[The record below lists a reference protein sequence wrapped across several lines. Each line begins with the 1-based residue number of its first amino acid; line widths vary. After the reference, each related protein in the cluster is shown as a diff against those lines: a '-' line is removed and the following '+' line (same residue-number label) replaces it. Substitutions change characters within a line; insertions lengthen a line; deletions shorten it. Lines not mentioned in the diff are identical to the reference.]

1 MQLFLKL
8 FGPWLQFYYFCFDR
22 IVVNGYQRF
31 FFNESGVVYFFRDV
45 CGVAKITKEVVK
57 KRTDDYNQW
66 VASYCSNHQVPLE
79 WAEKGA
85 RKEDV
90 VRPTLQQRK
99 AKAHF
104 GLYYGMMSQE
114 QGPSFRI
121 FEPKYASADKN
132 YSILK
137 AQRSLYRH
145 YYFYIY
151 DEIIGAMLMRVGSYF
166 PFQVTAYLNGH
177 EFIARELTRKGVAFT
192 QCDNAIQSVED
203 VDALNAAINA
213 FSPTLIEDRIEYWSF
228 HLGPKFSSKERKACG
243 GLHRFW
249 SIQQIEY
256 CLNFIF
262 KANRPIRRLFERAC
276 ELSLYLL
283 CADRIGQ
290 IFAQPVR
297 RRVKGKLQ
305 NVLERMKG
313 GMHVFRAYWKHSF
326 LKAYEKGR
334 TFLRLEVVCNNLKDF
349 GLKKELCEMP
359 AVATC
364 FEAILDRFAGTK
376 AEHLNVHGHFDL
388 IAKIAV
394 PRQKGKTKI
403 AGIKLENQRMMRLME
418 VLLRRA
424 GGGFGSWKTKELRA
438 AILDTFG
445 LKPSAY
451 TLNQIRYDL
460 RKLKAHGMIERAGKT
475 YSYRLSEQGQR
486 TALLLTLF
494 ARRVYGPICASVIQ
508 HRPDPQHA
516 PKSRFEKAYQKVD
529 DSVDEL
535 IEALAA

>member
-8 FGPWLQFYYFCFDR
+8 FGRWLQFHYFCFDR
-22 IVVNGYQRF
+22 IVINGYLRVF
-31 FFNESGVVYFFRDV
+31 FQEASVVHFFREV
-45 CGVAKITKEVVK
+45 CGVVKITKDVVK
-57 KRTDDYNQW
+57 RRTNDYNRW
-66 VASYCSNHQVPLE
+66 VEGYCSNHDVPLV
-79 WAEKGA
+79 WAESGA

-90 VRPTLQQRK
+90 VRPTLERRK
-99 AKAHF
+99 AKGDF
-104 GLYYGMMSQE
+104 GLYYSMMSKE

-121 FEPKYASADKN
+121 FEPRFPGADPN
-132 YSILK
+132 YSILR

-151 DEIIGAMLMRVGSYF
+151 DEVIGAMLLRVGSYF
-166 PFQVTAYLNGH
+166 PFQVPAYLNGH
-177 EFIARELTRKGVAFT
+177 EFIARELTRSGIAFT
-192 QCDNAIQSVED
+192 QCDNAFRAVGD
-203 VDALNAAINA
+203 VSALDAAARA
-213 FSPTLIEDRIEYWSF
+213 FSPKLIQERIDYWSF
-228 HLGPKFSSKERKACG
+228 HLGPKFSGKERAACG

-290 IFAQPVR
+290 LFGQSVR
-297 RRVKGKLQ
+297 RRIKGKLQ
-305 NVLERMKG
+305 NVFERIEG

-334 TFLRLEVVCNNLKDF
+334 TFLRFEVVCNNLKDF
-349 GLKKELCEMP
+349 GLKKELCEIG
-359 AVATC
+359 AVAVC
-364 FEAILDRFAGTK
+364 FEAILDRFARTK

-388 IAKIAV
+388 IATAAA
-394 PRQKGKTKI
+394 PRQNGKTKI
-403 AGIKLENQRMMRLME
+403 AGIKLENRRIMRLME

-438 AILDTFG
+438 AILDTFN
-445 LKPSAY
+445 LKASAY
-451 TLNQIRYDL
+451 TINQIRYDL
-460 RKLKAHGMIERAGKT
+460 RKLKAHGIIERAAKT
-475 YSYRLSEQGQR
+475 YSYRLTEKGQR

-494 ARRVYGPICASVIQ
+494 ARRIYGPICESVFN

-516 PKSRFEKAYQKVD
+516 PKSPFEKAYQKVD
-529 DSVDEL
+529 RSVDEL
-535 IEALAA
+535 INALAA